1 MTEIFPEKIQK
12 IDFLGETRSGN
23 FQKILENREHPP
35 IVKKKF
41 SEFFGI
47 FEIIHTFVPQLINH
61 IWKQIELYQ
70 SVR

>member
-23 FQKILENREHPP
+23 FQKILGNRETPP

-47 FEIIHTFVPQLINH
+47 FKNIHTFVPQLINH
-61 IWKQIELYQ
+61 IWKQTELYQ
-70 SVR
+70 LVR